1 MLSGA
6 GKWARQLIRQDDGAT
21 AVEFALVS
29 VPFIFLLVGIIEM
42 SLMFAA
48 SSTLHAGTNEAA
60 RMIRTGQAQQTSVG
74 TPEDVF
80 RGELCRKVNTLLNC
94 DLLQYQVVPLDRF
107 ADYSSY
113 AATFDEDGNL
123 EDATFD
129 AGGSSSVVLIRVAY
143 RYPLLV
149 PLVGNLMSDGP
160 GMTNLF
166 ISTVV
171 IQSEPYDIFEEM
183 ENM

>member
-6 GKWARQLIRQDDGAT
+6 GKWVGQAIKKDDGAT

-29 VPFIFLLVGIIEM
+29 VPFIFLLIGIIEM

-48 SSTLHAGTNEAA
+48 SSTLHSGTNEAA

-74 TPEDVF
+74 TPEDIF
-80 RGELCRKVNTLLNC
+80 QGELCRAVNTMLNC
-94 DLLQYQVVPLDRF
+94 SLLQYQVMPLDRF
-107 ADYSSY
+107 ADFSQF
-113 AATFDEDGNL
+113 AAVFDEDGNL
-123 EDATFD
+123 EDAGFD

-149 PLVGNLMSDGP
+149 PFVGNFMSDGP
-160 GMTNLF
+160 GMTKLF

>member
-6 GKWARQLIRQDDGAT
+6 GNWVRQAIKQDDGAT

-29 VPFIFLLVGIIEM
+29 APFLFLLIGIIEM

-74 TPEDVF
+74 TPEDIF
-80 RGELCRKVNTLLNC
+80 RGELCRNVNVLLNC
-94 DLLQYQVVPLDRF
+94 DLLQYQVVALDRF
-107 ADYSSY
+107 ADFADY

-123 EDATFD
+123 EESGFD

-149 PLVGNLMSDGP
+149 PLVGNIMSDGP
-160 GMTNLF
+160 GMSKMF
-166 ISTVV
+166 VSTVV